1 MSDSDSDSVVIID
14 EREDFSEVAIAKDL
28 MESSYVIYEGPQHQN
43 KGKGKEKKVIIRVS
57 DQERFEDAEE
67 GEM

>member
-1 MSDSDSDSVVIID
+1 
-14 EREDFSEVAIAKDL
+14 
-28 MESSYVIYEGPQHQN
+28 METSYVIYEGPQHQN